1 VDARGSILQLF
12 TAFTV
17 CGTDGYSLIGVAC
30 HAVLICLEGFEPSMT
45 RCKLVGNFREFKDNK
60 GRKARN

>member
-1 VDARGSILQLF
+1 MDARGNILQLF
-12 TAFTV
+12 TEFTV

-45 RCKLVGNFREFKDNK
+45 RCKLVGNLWKL
-60 GRKARN
+60 